1 MNLKHR
7 NYRTKRKYF
16 TFLGCKKAGEK
27 NEKKFANQ
35 LGDTMPTSIYF
46 TNYRLLFTGILSC
59 RHSKN
64 FRKFVETP
72 AGGEL
77 YQ

>member
-7 NYRTKRKYF
+7 NYRTKGKYF

-46 TNYRLLFTGILSC
+46 TNYRDCCSQVFCRVDILKISEN
-59 RHSKN
+59 S
-64 FRKFVETP
+64 
-72 AGGEL
+72 
-77 YQ
+77 